1 MLRLFTDV
9 ESGCRELTEDKPRVR
24 CWSPIIGYPQVVS
37 HVYIHSAQGL
47 ENQDKTGGADPYVII
62 YCEGKSVKSP
72 IKKDTLKPEFDVS
85 GVFYRRKPRK
95 PITVQIW
102 NSNAVKDQF
111 MGQVMLSGS
120 VKDNKERQIMQ
131 LRKQG
136 AQMADEMPGR
146 ILLQIVTETQLT
158 AI

>member
-1 MLRLFTDV
+1 MVT
-9 ESGCRELTEDKPRVR
+9 
-24 CWSPIIGYPQVVS
+24 
-37 HVYIHSAQGL
+37 HVYVHAAQGL
-47 ENQDKTGGADPYVII
+47 ENQDRTGGADPYVII
-62 YCEGKSVKSP
+62 YCEGKSVRSP
-72 IKKDTLKPEFDVS
+72 VQTDTLEPEFAFS
-85 GVFYRRKPRK
+85 GVFFRKKPRK

-120 VKDNKERQIMQ
+120 VKDSTEAQVMR

-136 AQMADEMPGR
+136 SQSADEMPGFINLR
-146 ILLQIVTETQLT
+146 IVTATQLT